1 MRTPNKFTHSIN
13 SPAVSRKLALAS
25 VILWSATLV
34 FAARLS
40 ASPTGPNTWRVTNN
54 NDSGPGSLRQA
65 IADAAATPGLDLV
78 DLTGVSGAIA
88 LNSTLLIAAGNDL
101 HLQDDG
107 NTTLNGQNL
116 VQIMTI
122 GRANVK
128 ISGLTFVN
136 GLAQGGNGINGGG
149 GGLGAGGALFLDTG
163 SVVTLHNSRFI
174 NNRAVG
180 GNSIILGSS
189 INRHYS
195 GGGPNYQPDGIAGG
209 IGGGLNSS
217 NGAGG
222 GHSGGR
228 SGRNG
233 NPGGKG
239 ADGEFGS
246 GGGGGGGG
254 GAATGRGVAKDHAG
268 SGGSGG
274 NGGYGGGGGGGGGG
288 GEDRDDWSRADYGG
302 GGPGGTAGAYGGVG
316 EAGEAGNTGSK
327 VAGRGGGGAGLG
339 GAIFVREGATL
350 IQDFGITFQGN
361 SVAGG
366 TSFPMFP
373 VEGAESRN
381 GKAAGQNVFYQNG
394 QGDSERLLLL
404 RDNTAAIAPTNLT
417 AQNLTEVANQV
428 VRNPEIVRQ
437 LAHLAHALGFAYA
450 AGSRSQYV
458 GDDFEIINTGTV
470 SSPSYVLRARYN
482 GTDSFA
488 SGLGADK
495 RLSITLSNFQVAID
509 PASFRYGTPRS
520 GLGTPIIATSY
531 TATNADPSPGTI
543 RRNLTYSVSE
553 AVLHSTTYKFTQGL
567 KTTLSLQIPFTVD
580 QKTELSIAAEQGWTD
595 SRTETRTIT
604 DSSEYSAPISP
615 RSERTID
622 VVAIQTSSNVDYSA
636 IAKVSFDISYSGTLR
651 SSDNAREDVPTG
663 RPEVTIKLSTDQ
675 LEGINNADLSN
686 VTDNHGKRYIA
697 NKFLTPYAEYTR
709 SFFKAGILTPL
720 SGTFTNVAGTSVS
733 IVARPERSLDATL
746 PAVVGNTANP
756 SGAVLSQIFSRPI
769 NAASVL
775 SVPNNATQGVWQ
787 FSNDGTTWLPVQTGQ
802 SLSGNAWV
810 RFLPTANYRGTPE
823 RLRVKFDVDP
833 ERFERWI
840 SVIVSGPND
849 VNSVQ

>member
-1 MRTPNKFTHSIN
+1 MKTQNSSTQSTH
-13 SPAVSRKLALAS
+13 SPAVLRKLALAS
-25 VILWSATLV
+25 AIVWSATLP

-40 ASPTGPNTWRVTNN
+40 ANPTGPTTWRVTNN
-54 NDSGPGSLRQA
+54 NDSGAGSLRQA
-65 IADAAATPGLDLV
+65 IADAAANPGPDVV
-78 DLTGVSGAIA
+78 DLTGVSGVIT
-88 LNSTLLIAAGNDL
+88 LNSPLVIAAGNDL
-101 HLQDDG
+101 QLQDDN
-107 NTTLNGQNL
+107 NTTLNGQSS

-128 ISGLTFVN
+128 ISGLTFSN
-136 GLAQGGNGINGGG
+136 GLARGGNGINGGG
-149 GGLGAGGALFLDTG
+149 GGLGAGGALLLDAG
-163 SVVTLHNSRFI
+163 SVVSLSNSRFT

-180 GNSIILGSS
+180 GDSIILGSAT
-189 INRHYS
+189 NRHYS
-195 GGGPNYQPDGIAGG
+195 GGGSNYNPDGHAGG
-209 IGGGLNSS
+209 IGGGLNGS
-217 NGAGG
+217 NGPGG

-233 NPGGKG
+233 NTGGKG
-239 ADGEFGS
+239 VDGEFGS

-254 GAATGRGVAKDHAG
+254 GAATGRGVAKDSAG
-268 SGGSGG
+268 SGGPGG
-274 NGGYGGGGGGGGGG
+274 NGGYGGGSGGGGGG
-288 GEDRDDWSRADYGG
+288 GEDRDDWSRPDYGG
-302 GGPGGTAGAYGGVG
+302 GGPGGTAGAYGGTG
-316 EAGEAGNTGSK
+316 ESGEAGNTGSK

-366 TSFPMFP
+366 TSYPMFP

-394 QGDSERLLLL
+394 QGDSERSLLL

-437 LAHLAHALGFAYA
+437 LTHFAHALGFAYA
-450 AGSRSQYV
+450 AGSRSQHV
-458 GDDFEIINTGTV
+458 GEDFEIINTGTAA
-470 SSPSYVLRARYN
+470 SPSYVLRARYN
-482 GTDSFA
+482 GTDPFA

-509 PASFRYGTPRS
+509 PGSFRYGTPRS
-520 GLGTPIIATSY
+520 RIGAPIIATSY
-531 TATNADPSPGTI
+531 TATNADPAPGTV
-543 RRNLTYSVSE
+543 RRNLTYSVAE

-580 QKTELSIAAEQGWTD
+580 QKTELSISAEQGWTD
-595 SRTETRTIT
+595 SRTVTRTIT
-604 DSSEYSAPISP
+604 DSSEYSAPISR

-622 VVAIQTSSNVDYSA
+622 VVAVQTSSDIDYEA

-651 SSDNAREDVPTG
+651 SSDNAREDSPNN

-686 VTDNHGKRYIA
+686 VTDNHGKRYIE
-697 NKFLTPYAEYTR
+697 NKFLTTYAEYTR

-720 SGTFTNVAGTSVS
+720 RGTFTNVAGTSVS
-733 IVARPERSLDATL
+733 IVARPERSLDAVL
-746 PAVVGNTANP
+746 PAIPGNTANP
-756 SGAVLSQIFSRPI
+756 TGAVLSQIFSRPI
-769 NAASVL
+769 NTLTVL
-775 SVPNNATQGVWQ
+775 SVPNNAAQGMWQ
-787 FSNDGTTWLPVQTGQ
+787 FSSDGTTWQPVQTGQ
-802 SLSGNAWV
+802 ALSGNAWV
-810 RFLPTANYRGTPE
+810 RFLPAANYRGTPE
-823 RLRVKFDVDP
+823 QLKVKFDVDP
-833 ERFERWI
+833 ERLERLI
-840 SVIVSGPND
+840 SVTVSG
-849 VNSVQ
+849 V